1 MTPAGGAPDHLTAPH
16 AFRLQEP
23 PVSAGD
29 EIMTPVSKPE
39 AIAMA
44 EINAMRLVADTLR
57 VLSDA
62 VTAQGKAQ
70 AEQSAASTRA
80 MERLTEKVDG
90 MNSRLI
96 RLEEAKH
103 GREIERLE
111 GSVSALAIRVN
122 DLEGTRDQQR
132 GAKGLVDWLRQTAPW
147 LIGAGLGIAGWFG
160 GRA

>member
-1 MTPAGGAPDHLTAPH
+1 MAPP
-16 AFRLQEP
+16 
-23 PVSAGD
+23 D
-29 EIMTPVSKPE
+29 EIMMPVAKAE
-39 AIAMA
+39 AVAMA
-44 EINAMRLVADTLR
+44 EINAMRQVADTLR
-57 VLSDA
+57 VLSDS
-62 VTAQGKAQ
+62 VQAQGKAQ

-111 GSVSALAIRVN
+111 GVIGTLDRRVD
-122 DLEGTRDQQR
+122 DLEGTRHQQR

-147 LIGAGLGIAGWFG
+147 LVAVAVGIAGFMG
-160 GRA
+160 GMG